1 MGELARRIAAGDIS
15 ATEVVEATL
24 EHAIAEDSTLR
35 CFREIEAEAARS
47 AAATADRRREKG
59 QALGPLHGIPLA
71 HKDIFDRSG
80 EHCDSRLADPESA
93 HAGIQCLRHYPN
105 AASRRHR
112 PWPPA
117 VGRICHEPDGIQRP
131 YSPRPKSLAYR
142 LRPGGSSMGSGA
154 AVAAR
159 LVFGSLGTDT
169 GGSVRH
175 PAAVCGVVGIKPTQG
190 RVSRHGVFPLAE
202 SLDCPG
208 VLARTAR
215 DAALMLQ
222 VIAGRDPQDASSS
235 SRTVANY
242 GSMLDGDIRGL
253 RIGIPRQ
260 YYYAV
265 TEDGIDANIHERLE
279 QSLKVLRSRGATV
292 KTVDVIDMHSVNQ
305 LARTVFCTEAAA
317 VHKQWLDAR
326 PLDYSDQVRA
336 RIAAGQSIAPSE
348 YREALRI
355 RKRVSDSFVSTSLSQ
370 VDVLHTPCVAVPTPT
385 LKAVAAASLEEAP
398 HQIER
403 FTHCTR
409 AINYLGLPAISVPC
423 GFVGEGLPVAFQ
435 LVGRPFDEGLLLR
448 VADAYQRESDW
459 HRRIPPVVSS

>member
-80 EHCDSRLADPESA
+80 RIVTAGSPILNQHTPEFNACVITRMQQAGAIDLGPLQSA
-93 HAGIQCLRHYPN
+93 EFAMSPTGFN
-105 AASRRHR
+105 AHIR
-112 PWPPA
+112 PVRNPWHTDY
-117 VGRICHEPDGIQRP
+117 V
-131 YSPRPKSLAYR
+131 
-142 LRPGGSSMGSGA
+142 PGGSSMGSGA